1 MYIHGNTLYYVSS
14 SWMLCALF
22 SEYVMIQW
30 SIIAR
35 YKIQVATI
43 DPDYVTSNVWE
54 LILWWEYECA
64 LSEAGHQ
71 MVSALSQSVWASHFP
86 DAAFR
91 VLLLA
96 VLLGAN
102 DVCSVMLAPTVFLG
116 IHVQKSSWSVWWPS
130 SIQEVQTMA
139 HSYSHHRISSQTF
152 EVTWCGSMVATC
164 IL

>member
-1 MYIHGNTLYYVSS
+1 MYMYIHGNTLYYVSS

-102 DVCSVMLAPTVFLG
+102 DVCSVMLAPTVFFRHPCPEIFMIG
-116 IHVQKSSWSVWWPS
+116 
-130 SIQEVQTMA
+130 
-139 HSYSHHRISSQTF
+139 
-152 EVTWCGSMVATC
+152 MVAVLHSRSSNHGAL
-164 IL
+164 IFPS